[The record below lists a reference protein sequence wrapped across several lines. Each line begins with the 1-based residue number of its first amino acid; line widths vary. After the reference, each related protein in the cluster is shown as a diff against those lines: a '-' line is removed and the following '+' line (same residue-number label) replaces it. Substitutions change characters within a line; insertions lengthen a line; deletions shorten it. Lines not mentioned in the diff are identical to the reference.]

1 MDVLK
6 RTPHLVANTRDRTRV
21 FELNKPMLRERY
33 VVFAEDSGAPVE
45 AYRMLRAQ
53 VLRRARERQMRMIG
67 VVSPTD
73 GDGKTLTCINLALAI
88 ATEPNQTVLLLD
100 LDLRRPS
107 TAAVLSVPAG
117 PGLADA
123 LRGEVP
129 LAEVMW
135 RPAGYERMVVAP
147 AGERIDA
154 SSELLA
160 TASTRDRLL
169 EIKSRFS
176 DRLILVDL
184 PPVLLSDDVVT
195 VAPLLDGVLLVV
207 SEGVTR
213 REDVL
218 RTRELL
224 ANTPVIG
231 VVLNRARDSEKRAY

>member
-6 RTPHLVANTRDRTRV
+6 RAPHLVASNRDRSRI
-21 FELNKPMLRERY
+21 FELDRALLRERY
-33 VVFAEDSGAPVE
+33 IVFADDAGAPVE

-53 VLRRARERQMRMIG
+53 VLRRARARQMRMIG
-67 VVSPTD
+67 IVSPAD
-73 GDGKTLTCINLALAI
+73 GDGKTLTSINLAMAI
-88 ATEPNQTVLLLD
+88 AAEPNQTVLLLD

-107 TAAVLSVPAG
+107 LGAVLQVPPG
-117 PGLADA
+117 PGLAAA
-123 LRGEVP
+123 LRGEVSF
-129 LAEVMW
+129 ADVMW

-147 AGERIDA
+147 AGERVDA

-160 TASTRDRLL
+160 TSATGERLR
-169 EIKSRFS
+169 EIKSRFD